1 MMLLLIIIVLSMLS
15 TLLVIITY
23 IFERKMKKL
32 MLRLNVLQKNI
43 DLLKLVYIKSKEAM
57 SKPSKIRK
65 RYIVFAILS
74 SSDFNIDKTTIEKS
88 IRLYWEKFF
97 GRISLVKADPQLI
110 YFDPS
115 IKRGV
120 LRVAH
125 IYKDEA
131 LAVLGII
138 KKINNYNCLLIPLKT
153 TGTLKK
159 ARKIMYS
166 LRKDLQK

>member
-1 MMLLLIIIVLSMLS
+1 MMLLLIIILSILS
-15 TLLVIITY
+15 ILLVIITY
-23 IFERKMKKL
+23 ILGRRIKRL
-32 MLRLNVLQKNI
+32 MLRLNKLQKNI
-43 DLLKLVYIKSKEAM
+43 DLLRLVYIKNKEAI
-57 SKPSKIRK
+57 SKPGKIRK

-74 SSDFNIDKTTIEKS
+74 SSDFKIDKIKIEKS
-88 IRLYWEKFF
+88 IRSYWEKLL

-125 IYKDEA
+125 TYKDEA
-131 LAVLGII
+131 LAVLGTI
-138 KKINNYNCLLIPLKT
+138 KKINSHECLVVPLKT